1 MPMPS
6 LIDRPDKW
14 EKYTDTLSLQELE
27 RYEKTTIWLQKLF
40 RDKWNQKN
48 MERIFQKKAA

>member
-1 MPMPS
+1 MPS

-14 EKYTDTLSLQELE
+14 EKYTDTLSLQEVE